1 MYVYCDWQRISDHMK
16 VEQRYESVMVFL
28 IAIYKKANK
37 FDLGMGDPTAHKQM
51 YKLEPDSEEHQLVKL
66 KEKQLSEYIQLLCI
80 EFITN
85 KLLKIRDI
93 PEILDNMI
101 SNE

>member
-1 MYVYCDWQRISDHMK
+1 MK

-28 IAIYKKANK
+28 IAIFKKVNK
-37 FDLGMGDPTAHKQM
+37 FDLGMGDPTHNKQQFT
-51 YKLEPDSEEHQLVKL
+51 LEEDSNDFKM
-66 KEKQLSEYIQLLCI
+66 KKIREKQLSEYIQLLSI

-93 PEILDNMI
+93 PEILENII
-101 SNE
+101 SN